1 LIETFLQ
8 KSLQEEPS
16 LPEYLGPGIDKEFD
30 GLLDSLGRIAQR
42 HTNAVIDCITRWRRT
57 QNEPVSLAVVGTTLY
72 VVQST
77 SLSIILKVYRSN
89 TPSGR
94 SYTGSEAAKILGER
108 KSLAAIY
115 LTCRALT
122 VVLGSIHKNAL
133 DETMGG
139 LLEETIFEQFRHPD
153 V

>member
-1 LIETFLQ
+1 MSQSASPQWDTSSAF
-8 KSLQEEPS
+8 
-16 LPEYLGPGIDKEFD
+16 FD
-30 GLLDSLGRIAQR
+30 WDSSAYS
-42 HTNAVIDCITRWRRT
+42 
-57 QNEPVSLAVVGTTLY
+57 PFS
-72 VVQST
+72 
-77 SLSIILKVYRSN
+77 RSN
-89 TPSGR
+89 TPSAR
-94 SYTGSEAAKILGER
+94 NYTNGEVARILGER

-122 VVLGSIHKNAL
+122 VVLKSIHKNAL

>member
-1 LIETFLQ
+1 M
-8 KSLQEEPS
+8 P
-16 LPEYLGPGIDKEFD
+16 
-30 GLLDSLGRIAQR
+30 LDIS
-42 HTNAVIDCITRWRRT
+42 
-57 QNEPVSLAVVGTTLY
+57 TT
-72 VVQST
+72 
-77 SLSIILKVYRSN
+77 IPRSN

-94 SYTGSEAAKILGER
+94 SYTGNEAGRILGER